1 MIMNKKKISD
11 IDSSRIIM
19 RNPDKS
25 LVLLTNG
32 RNESQGFII
41 EHIELRQYIE
51 NVDPFLG
58 NYSLLTV
65 LIKTD
70 KGEVEMKYDEGFRDI
85 NVVELAAIMLT
96 QYAGFGSLINRA
108 LIELQ
113 R

>member
-1 MIMNKKKISD
+1 
-11 IDSSRIIM
+11 M

-51 NVDPFLG
+51 NADPSLG

-70 KGEVEMKYDEGFRDI
+70 KGEVEMKYDEGFRGIDVI
-85 NVVELAAIMLT
+85 ESAATMLT
-96 QYAGFGSLINRA
+96 HYAGLASLINRA

>member
-1 MIMNKKKISD
+1 VKKKVID
-11 IDSSRIIM
+11 IDSRITK
-19 RNPDKS
+19 RDPDKS
-25 LVLLTNG
+25 LTLLANG
-32 RNESQGFII
+32 KTENQGYII

-65 LIKTD
+65 LVKTD
-70 KGEVEMKYDEGFRDI
+70 KGEVEMKYDEGFRGN
-85 NVVELAAIMLT
+85 NVIESAAKMLT
-96 QYAGFGSLINRA
+96 QYAGFASLINRA